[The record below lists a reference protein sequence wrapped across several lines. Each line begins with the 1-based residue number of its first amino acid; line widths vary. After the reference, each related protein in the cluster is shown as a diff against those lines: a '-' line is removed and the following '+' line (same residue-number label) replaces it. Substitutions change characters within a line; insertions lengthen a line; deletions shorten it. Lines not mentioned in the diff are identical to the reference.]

1 MTQFAFLQAEWPLSF
16 EAAHQA
22 EGVALSDPRTA
33 CFQARRA
40 LELMVKWLYRHDTSL
55 RSPYQTHLNALLFEG
70 TFKDLVGPK
79 LLAKAKIIKD
89 LGNQAVH
96 TGRLVRPE
104 DAVVAVR
111 ELFHLGFWL
120 ART

>member
-1 MTQFAFLQAEWPLSF
+1 MSSFAFLQAEWPLCY

-22 EGVALSDPRTA
+22 EGAALADPRTA

-40 LELMVKWLYRHDTSL
+40 LELMVKWLYRHDSSL

-96 TGRLVRPE
+96 STRKVLPA
-104 DAVVAVR
+104 DAVVATR
-111 ELFHLGFWL
+111 ELFH
-120 ART
+120 TC